1 MKNHID
7 HIDRFSA
14 VLTALKKY
22 QVEYVLIGGVAV
34 ILYGLERVTADLDI
48 FVRMGPDN
56 IDRLKDALNDVFR
69 DPSIQEITL
78 EELSAYP
85 VIRYGTPDG
94 FYIDIMTRIGE
105 VAEYEDLKWEE
116 FEYLGTPI
124 RIASPETLFM
134 LKRDTVRPKDKVDA
148 VFLSE
153 LISRRGADDQETGKE
168 E

>member
-1 MKNHID
+1 MTNHIAQ
-7 HIDRFSA
+7 FSA
-14 VLTALKKY
+14 VLSALQKY
-22 QVEYVLIGGVAV
+22 RVEYVLVGGVAV

-48 FVRMGPDN
+48 FVRMTPDN
-56 IDRLKDALNDVFR
+56 IDRLKGALDAVFR
-69 DPSIQEITL
+69 DPSIREITL

-105 VAEYEDLKWEE
+105 VAEYDDLKWEE
-116 FEYLGTPI
+116 VEYLGTPI
-124 RIASPETLFM
+124 RIAVPETLFE

-148 VFLSE
+148 AFLSE
-153 LISRRGADDQETGKE
+153 LIRRRGPDGQEPGGE

>member
-1 MKNHID
+1 MTNHID
-7 HIDRFSA
+7 QFSA
-14 VLTALKKY
+14 VLSALRKY
-22 QVEYVLIGGVAV
+22 RVEYVLVGGVAV

-48 FVRMGPDN
+48 FVRMTPDN
-56 IDRLKDALNDVFR
+56 IDRLKEALDDVFR

-105 VAEYEDLKWEE
+105 AAEYEDLKWEE

-124 RIASPETLFM
+124 RIAVPETLFE

-148 VFLSE
+148 AFLSE
-153 LISRRGADDQETGKE
+153 LIRRRGPDGREPGE
-168 E
+168 EE